1 MGEESREKI
10 NWYDIS
16 VKLHRFYEGK
26 IEVVLKVPAFIQQHF
41 AIWYTPGVAGP
52 SKKIAEEPD
61 ESFHLTWRWNFIAV
75 VSDGTRV
82 LGLGNIGPEGAYPVM
97 EGKALLFKALGGV
110 DAVPLVHRARD
121 PEKFLELLELVEPS
135 FGGINLE
142 DIESPKCFHILDEAR
157 KRLQIPVWHDDQ
169 QGTATVTLAGL
180 INAAKLV
187 GKDLRKMK
195 IALIGAGAANIALYR
210 LLKAYGVDPRNI
222 VVVDSKGVLHPDRQ
236 DIDRLMVSNKWKYQ
250 IAIETDGGWNR
261 LRGGGIPEAMTG
273 ADAVV
278 AASRPGPGVI
288 KKEWVK
294 LMDKDPIVFAE
305 ANPVPEIWPWEA
317 KEAGAK
323 VVATGRSD
331 LPNQVNNS
339 LAFPAI
345 FRGVLDVR
353 AKTITDTMAIAAAEE
368 LAKYAEEKG
377 LREDYILPTM
387 EEWEVYPRVAT
398 ATALKAIEEGVARVK
413 MSREEIYDRAYT
425 IIKTTREKLR
435 LLFETGYIK
444 RIPEE
449 IEKLIAKPP
458 VQSNE

>member
-1 MGEESREKI
+1 MSSSSQGERVD
-10 NWYDIS
+10 WYTIS
-16 VKLHRFYEGK
+16 KRLHRFYEGK
-26 IEVVLKVPAFIQQHF
+26 IEVILKVPAFRQEHF
-41 AIWYTPGVAGP
+41 SIWYTPGVAGP
-52 SKKIAEEPD
+52 SRENAENPE
-61 ESFHLTWRWNFIAV
+61 ESFHNTWRWNVIAV

-110 DAVPLVHRARD
+110 DAVPIVHRARD
-121 PEKFLELLELVEPS
+121 PDKFLELLELIEPS

-142 DIESPKCFHILDEAR
+142 DIESPKCFYILDEAR
-157 KRLQIPVWHDDQ
+157 KRLKIPVWHDDQ

-180 INAAKLV
+180 INAAKIV
-187 GKDLRKMK
+187 GKDVRKMK
-195 IALIGAGAANIALYR
+195 IAIIGAGAANIAFYR
-210 LLKAYGVDPRNI
+210 LLKAYGVDPKNL
-222 VVVDSKGVLHPDRQ
+222 VAVDSKGVLHPERS
-236 DIDRLMVSNKWKYQ
+236 DIDKLMLNNPWKYR
-250 IAIETDGGWNR
+250 IAVETDGGWNR
-261 LRGGGIPEAMTG
+261 LRGGGIAEAMRG
-273 ADAVV
+273 ADAVI

-339 LAFPAI
+339 LAFPAV

-353 AKTITDTMAIAAAEE
+353 ARTITDTMAIAAAEE
-368 LAKYAEEKG
+368 LARFAEEKG
-377 LREDYILPTM
+377 IHEEYILPTM

-398 ATALKAIEEGVARVK
+398 AVAMKAIEEGHARLK
-413 MSREEIYDRAYT
+413 LSRSEEYERAYS
-425 IIKTTREKLR
+425 IIKAVRDKLEALYKAGFIR
-435 LLFETGYIK
+435 D
-444 RIPEE
+444 IPEE
-449 IEKLIAKPP
+449 VKQLIKS
-458 VQSNE
+458 VSSK

>member
-1 MGEESREKI
+1 MSEKVS
-10 NWYDIS
+10 WYDLS
-16 VKLHRFYEGK
+16 MKLHRFYEGK
-26 IEVVLKVPAFIQQHF
+26 IEVILKVPAETQDHF
-41 AIWYTPGVAGP
+41 SVWYTPGVAGP
-52 SKKIAEEPD
+52 AKRSAEDPD
-61 ESFHLTWRWNFIAV
+61 ESFHLTWRWNAIAV

-82 LGLGNIGPEGAYPVM
+82 LGLGSIGPEGALPVM
-97 EGKALLFKALGGV
+97 EGKALLFKLLGGV
-110 DAVPLVHRARD
+110 DAVPLVHKARD
-121 PEKFLELLELVEPS
+121 PDKFLELLELVEPS

-142 DIESPKCFHILDEAR
+142 DIESPKCFYILDEAR

-210 LLKAYGVDPRNI
+210 LLKAYGVPPKNM
-222 VVVDSKGVLHPDRQ
+222 VVVDSKGVLHPDRE
-236 DIDRLMVSNKWKYQ
+236 DIDKLMISNPWKYH
-250 IAIETDGGWNR
+250 IAVETDGGWNR
-261 LRGGGIPEAMTG
+261 LRGGGIPEAMEG

-288 KKEWVK
+288 KPEWIK
-294 LMDKDPIVFAE
+294 RMEKDPIVFAE

-339 LAFPAI
+339 LAFPAV

-353 AKTITDTMAIAAAEE
+353 AKTITDEMAIAAAEE
-368 LAKYAEEKG
+368 LARFAEEKG
-377 LREDYILPTM
+377 IHEDYILPKM

-398 ATALKAIEEGVARVK
+398 AVAMKAIEQGVARVRL
-413 MSREEIYDRAYT
+413 SREEEYERAKT
-425 IIKTTREKLR
+425 IIETTRKKLET
-435 LLFETGYIK
+435 LLKTGLIK
-444 RIPEE
+444 PIPEDV
-449 IEKLIAKPP
+449 
-458 VQSNE
+458 VQLFRKARETRA

>member
-1 MGEESREKI
+1 MGEKI
-10 NWYDIS
+10 DWYKIS
-16 VKLHRFYEGK
+16 EKLHRFYEGK
-26 IEVVLKVPAFIQQHF
+26 IEVILKVPAYTQKFF
-41 AIWYTPGVAGP
+41 AVWYTPGVAGP
-52 SKKIAEEPD
+52 SKILAENPD

-97 EGKALLFKALGGV
+97 EGKALLFKLLGGV
-110 DAVPLVHRARD
+110 DAVPLVHRARE

-142 DIESPKCFHILDEAR
+142 DIESPKCFYILDEAR
-157 KRLQIPVWHDDQ
+157 KRLNIPVWHDDQ

-187 GKDLRKMK
+187 GKDLKNMR

-210 LLKAYGVDPRNI
+210 LLKTYGLNPRNL
-222 VVVDSKGVLHPDRQ
+222 VVVDSKGVLHPDRE
-236 DIDRLMVSNKWKYQ
+236 DIDRLMISNRWKYQ
-250 IAIETDGGWNR
+250 IAVETEGGWND
-261 LRGGGIPEAMTG
+261 LRGGGIPEAMKG

-278 AASRPGPGVI
+278 AASRPGPDVI
-288 KKEWVK
+288 KKEWVR
-294 LMDKDPIVFAE
+294 LMEKDAIVFAE
-305 ANPVPEIWPWEA
+305 ANPVPEIWPWDA

-323 VVATGRSD
+323 IVATGRSD

-339 LAFPAI
+339 LVFPAV

-368 LAKYAEEKG
+368 LARFAEEKG
-377 LREDYILPTM
+377 IHEDYILPTM

-398 ATALKAIEEGVARVK
+398 ATALQAIAEGLARVK
-413 MSREEIYDRAYT
+413 MSRDELYERAYN
-425 IIKTTREKLR
+425 IIKSTIDKLELFYKTGLIKPVPEDVRKIIESKPEK
-435 LLFETGYIK
+435 K
-444 RIPEE
+444 RG
-449 IEKLIAKPP
+449 A
-458 VQSNE
+458 